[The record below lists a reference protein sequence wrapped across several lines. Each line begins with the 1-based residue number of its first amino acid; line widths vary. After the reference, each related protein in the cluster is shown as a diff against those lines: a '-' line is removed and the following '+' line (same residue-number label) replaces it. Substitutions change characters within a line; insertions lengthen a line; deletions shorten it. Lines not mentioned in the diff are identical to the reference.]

1 VVVIDR
7 NSPLGPAADAV
18 ASYMTAKRQRA
29 VDDAASAHTADRESR
44 QDLES
49 DRTYGLAS
57 NRDAREAQTAADT
70 HSKLPGELQAQSD
83 THTKT
88 QSELATASIT
98 QKKAQLDIVY
108 QQQKQPLELEY
119 DRLRN
124 KAESGAILTASDLHQ
139 QHLIENKLKSIEL
152 QYAAQSKQL
161 DLLQKQASIARDK
174 AETVRAL
181 RPPAASKPSAYER
194 QEDAFND
201 AQGALS
207 PQGSSF
213 LDMLSNTNNPPTR
226 MQALEALAQ
235 SRLSGGDKKALQT
248 IIESRESQFES
259 PGQQT
264 GQDYRQ
270 GRDQKLDARYD
281 TSQSE
286 KRGEQLYHDV
296 AKGKAY
302 DALTPR
308 LKSLV
313 HTAIV
318 GHNMSVQ
325 EAMDAVSTSSL
336 PDDDKSAI
344 STALGGS

>member
-1 VVVIDR
+1 MVVIDR

-29 VDDAASAHTADRESR
+29 VDDAAAAHTASRENRS
-44 QDLES
+44 DLES
-49 DRTYGLAS
+49 DREYGIKQRQAANEDALQPGKIKIQQGDIERNAS
-57 NRDAREAQTAADT
+57 EIATQHLT
-70 HSKLPGELQAQSD
+70 QQ
-83 THTKT
+83 KT
-88 QSELATASIT
+88 R
-98 QKKAQLDIVY
+98 LDISY
-108 QQQKQPLELEY
+108 QQQKQPLEMEY

-124 KAESGAILTASDLHQ
+124 KTESGSILTASDLHQ
-139 QHLIENKLKSIEL
+139 QHALENRLKAIDL

-161 DLLQKQASIARDK
+161 DVALKQAQIGREK
-174 AETVRAL
+174 AETARAL
-181 RPPAASKPSAYER
+181 RPPAAPKPSSYER
-194 QEDAFND
+194 QEESFNQ

-259 PGQQT
+259 PGQQA
-264 GQDYRQ
+264 GQGLRQ
-270 GRDQKLDARYD
+270 GRDQKLDDRYD
-281 TSQSE
+281 ASQAE

-325 EAMDAVSTSSL
+325 DAIGAVSASSL

-344 STALGGS
+344 TSALGGS